1 VISVIIRRV
10 VDVDVD
16 GLEGRIRRA
25 RMADSRPLT
34 EICALAGMTAANWYR
49 IESGRVRALPIE
61 TLRAIEDALGV
72 DFEVDV

>member
-1 VISVIIRRV
+1 MIIRRV

-34 EICALAGMTAANWYR
+34 EICTLAGMTAANWYR
-49 IESGRVRALPIE
+49 IESGQVKALPIE
-61 TLRAIEDALGV
+61 TLRAIEDALSV
-72 DFEVDV
+72 DFGLEV